1 MSTLA
6 STGVAIS
13 PMGNSPRNHWE
24 RSGQSW
30 LQSARPH
37 GQQLMQ
43 QQLQQVLPFEGLNQ
57 ALQLLNGCGAAQ
69 LVLPCDLIELPTE
82 YTILAEVTGMR
93 ADQLTVSQD
102 GQRVSISYQ
111 RKCLF
116 NEQDSATFH
125 SREIRVG
132 RVERSF
138 ELPADAQC
146 AKAIAKTQNGLL
158 SISIP
163 KNLAMSAPRL
173 LAVEEINHAHEQKKP
188 SR

>member
-1 MSTLA
+1 MSHV
-6 STGVAIS
+6 STGTAIS
-13 PMGNSPRNHWE
+13 PMGSSPRNHWE
-24 RSGQSW
+24 RAGQSW
-30 LQSARPH
+30 LQARPTH

-57 ALQLLNGCGAAQ
+57 ALQLLNGCGSAQ
-69 LVLPCDLIELPTE
+69 LVLPCDLIETPTE
-82 YTILAEVTGMR
+82 YTILAEVSGMR
-93 ADQLTVSQD
+93 ADQITVSQD
-102 GQRVSISYQ
+102 GQRVSICYQ

-138 ELPADAQC
+138 ELPVDAQC
-146 AKAIAKTQNGLL
+146 GKALAKTQNGLL

-163 KNLAMSAPRL
+163 KNLAMSAPRVL
-173 LAVEEINHAHEQKKP
+173 NIEEIKDASEQKKAV
-188 SR
+188 R